1 MPNRVDA
8 GLIPVAPNLDL
19 ETRFWSLGLT
29 SVAGVDE
36 AGRGAWAGPVTAAAV
51 VLPPNEQV
59 FDLLIGVRDSKQ
71 LTPGTRQVLAEKIK
85 SVASAWGVGH
95 ADHGEV
101 DGLGIIQATRL
112 AMERAIGQLNKHPGH
127 LLIDAL
133 LIPDVDI
140 PQTALI
146 KGDQRSLSIAAASI
160 LAKTS
165 RDAWMIEIHQQFPN
179 YGFERHKGYGT
190 RQHQEAICAHGSC
203 PIHRMSFRPLSQN
216 KING

>member
-8 GLIPVAPNLDL
+8 GLIPGTPNLDL

-36 AGRGAWAGPVTAAAV
+36 AGRGSWAGPVTAAAV
-51 VLPPNEQV
+51 VLPPNEHV

-71 LTPGTRQVLAEKIK
+71 LTPGTRLELADKIK
-85 SVASAWGVGH
+85 SVAITWGVGH
-95 ADHGEV
+95 ADHSEV
-101 DGLGIIQATRL
+101 DGLGIIHATRL
-112 AMERAIGQLNKHPGH
+112 AMQRAITRLDTPPGH

-160 LAKTS
+160 LAKTC
-165 RDAWMIEIHQQFPN
+165 RDAWMIEIHHQFPN
-179 YGFERHKGYGT
+179 YGFVRHKGYGT
-190 RQHQEAICAHGSC
+190 REHQSALRVYGAC
-203 PIHRMSFRPLSQN
+203 PIHRMSFKPLHD
-216 KING
+216 